1 MELDPEKPFNELPL
15 LPPKGQDLE
24 TKAILKKCIEARGL
38 LGELKQAG
46 KRIPNQSVLI
56 NSIPL
61 LEAQKSSEIENIV
74 TTTDK
79 LFEFSDSEEKAD
91 PHTKETL
98 RYRTALKEGFEKLN
112 RRPLTTSIAED
123 ICSTLKNI
131 SMSVR
136 KVPGT
141 KLFNPSTNQTIYTP
155 PEGENLLREKLKNWE
170 TFLNTEV
177 ALDPLIQ
184 LAVQHYQF
192 EAIHPFTD
200 GNGRTGRILNILFLI
215 QEGILEIPVLFLS
228 RFIIQNKSDYYQ
240 LLLDVTKN
248 DAWEE
253 WILYMLEAII
263 QTTAWT
269 KQKIEDI
276 IALLKD
282 TQRKV
287 KERSPKIY
295 SHDLVEL
302 IFIQPYCRIKNL
314 EDMGL
319 AKRQTASV
327 YLKELCKIGILKEE
341 KRGRE
346 KVYIHPRYIHLLIE
360 K

>member
-1 MELDPEKPFNELPL
+1 MEFAPEKPFNELPL

-74 TTTDK
+74 TTADK
-79 LFEFSDSEEKAD
+79 LFEFSDSEAKAD
-91 PHTKETL
+91 PYTKETL
-98 RYRTALKEGFEKLN
+98 RYRRALKEGFQKLDH
-112 RRPLTTSIAED
+112 RPLTTSIAED

-141 KLFNPSTNQTIYTP
+141 KLVNPSTHQTIYTP
-155 PEGENLLREKLKNWE
+155 PEGENILREKLKNWE
-170 TFLNTEV
+170 TFLNTEN
-177 ALDPLIQ
+177 AMDPLIQ

-200 GNGRTGRILNILFLI
+200 GNGRTGRILNILYLI

-228 RFIIQNKSDYYQ
+228 RFIIQNKSSYYQ
-240 LLLDVTKN
+240 LLLDVTRN
-248 DAWEE
+248 GAWEE
-253 WILYMLEAII
+253 WILFMLEAII
-263 QTTAWT
+263 QTTTWT

-276 IALLKD
+276 LDLLKE
-282 TQRKV
+282 TQIKV
-287 KERSPKIY
+287 KESLPKIY

-302 IFIQPYCRIKNL
+302 IFVQPYCRIKNL
-314 EDMGL
+314 EDIGL

-346 KVYIHPRYIHLLIE
+346 KVYIHPRYIQLLIE